1 MQALPSVWP
10 VEDTDQPPP
19 PPERLLGYSK
29 PQKSFISL
37 KSQGLWSGIVL
48 SHAHI
53 YTHGNMHVHM
63 FTHFS
68 RVILFVTAACL
79 CQAMGFSRQERWRG
93 CYAVL
98 QGIFPTQESNP
109 GLLHWQADS
118 LLTEPPG
125 KPRKTKIQY
134 VFLSFQ
140 RISIQSSYIS
150 RACSRRQ
157 F

>member
-1 MQALPSVWP
+1 
-10 VEDTDQPPP
+10 
-19 PPERLLGYSK
+19 
-29 PQKSFISL
+29 
-37 KSQGLWSGIVL
+37 
-48 SHAHI
+48 
-53 YTHGNMHVHM
+53 MHVRM

-68 RVILFVTAACL
+68 RVLLFVTAACL

-125 KPRKTKIQY
+125 KPRKTCNTLMIHTHNN
-134 VFLSFQ
+134 VNSV
-140 RISIQSSYIS
+140 
-150 RACSRRQ
+150 
-157 F
+157 